1 MIYRRQNGYFEFEE
15 DSFAKGAQSKFMIV
29 HEVIL
34 LLKVFKT
41 IPPVKI
47 KNINQ
52 YDLCYTIIKILS
64 EEGEKEI
71 PDDSFQ
77 VFSPQNLHGVV
88 NNTRFAMMRYNERF
102 KKEEK
107 QSQLIKKPNTTLLN
121 KKNNQMKKDWRRYKT
136 KGYRKKKRN
145 SENKPKEINRET
157 EKKQNKTNRKRD
169 IVRKQTEKNKE
180 LKEYE
185 RYEMRK
191 TKMRMI
197 LTSFGYSTK
206 RYQIKNIC
214 Q

>member
-88 NNTRFAMMRYNERF
+88 NNTRFAKMRYNERF
-102 KKEEK
+102 KEEEK
-107 QSQLIKKPNTTLLN
+107 QSQLFEKSKTTLLN
-121 KKNNQMKKDWRRYKT
+121 KKTEKQSN
-136 KGYRKKKRN
+136 KKRLN
-145 SENKPKEINRET
+145 EI
-157 EKKQNKTNRKRD
+157 
-169 IVRKQTEKNKE
+169 
-180 LKEYE
+180 
-185 RYEMRK
+185 
-191 TKMRMI
+191 
-197 LTSFGYSTK
+197 
-206 RYQIKNIC
+206 
-214 Q
+214 